1 MYISCEK
8 LYLILLRQLEPVGKK
23 KNRRNVSVKVLE
35 RGWLCA
41 VGFQSS
47 KSLVPVP
54 ILVFPKSGIRG
65 PGIPVPVTGLFLILF
80 QFQF

>member
-8 LYLILLRQLEPVGKK
+8 LYLILLRQLEPVEKK

-54 ILVFPKSGIRG
+54 IPVFPKSGICG
-65 PGIPVPVTGLFLILF
+65 PGIRVPVTGLFLILF

>member
-41 VGFQSS
+41 V
-47 KSLVPVP
+47 VPVP
-54 ILVFPKSGIRG
+54 VRA
-65 PGIPVPVTGLFLILF
+65 LF
-80 QFQF
+80 QFQFWLFQNQASVVQVFQFQ

>member
-8 LYLILLRQLEPVGKK
+8 LYLILLRQLEPVEKK

-41 VGFQSS
+41 VV
-47 KSLVPVP
+47 LVPVP
-54 ILVFPKSGIRG
+54 ILVVPKSGICG